1 MSQKQDH
8 TRLKYLV
15 SYTLA
20 MTAAFLTFKSFYI
33 FQGSSKFGVETVG
46 LNFGIL
52 LFLWFL
58 SFIHTGFIRRN
69 IFMVLLLPLAGLQI
83 TNLMLLLASPG
94 VSNFGYIA
102 FVSTRSILV
111 FASYTARNYER
122 QL

>member
-69 IFMVLLLPLAGLQI
+69 IFMVLFVAAGR
-83 TNLMLLLASPG
+83 P
-94 VSNFGYIA
+94 SNYKPDVVA
-102 FVSTRSILV
+102 RLSRS
-111 FASYTARNYER
+111 
-122 QL
+122 Q